1 VYTQEELAAVKKE
14 RNIFEYISFYPDC
27 GKFRVEIPRAAYRPV
42 LDTLQEACEV
52 RDRMLASPHFP
63 QARSHKE
70 FATYV
75 DPNLETRP
83 Y

>member
-1 VYTQEELAAVKKE
+1 MKE
-14 RNIFEYISFYPDC
+14 WQPEDNLYRHIEFMPET
-27 GKFRVEIPRAAYRPV
+27 KQFRVTIPRAAYRPV
-42 LDTLQEACEV
+42 LDTLQEACEA
-52 RDRMLASPHFP
+52 RDRMMASPHFP

-75 DPNLETRP
+75 DPNLEMRP

>member
-1 VYTQEELAAVKKE
+1 MKE
-14 RNIFEYISFYPDC
+14 WQPEDNAFRYISFFPDS

-42 LDTLQEACEV
+42 LNSLAEAIQA
-52 RDRMLASPHFP
+52 RDRMMASPHFP

-75 DPNLETRP
+75 DPNLEMRP

>member
-1 VYTQEELAAVKKE
+1 MYTKDELASVKKE
-14 RNIFEYISFYPDC
+14 RNIFEYISFFLDS
-27 GKFRVEIPRAAYRPV
+27 GKFRVEIPHAAYRPV
-42 LDTLQEACEV
+42 VDTLQEACDV

-63 QARSHKE
+63 QARPHKE

-75 DPNLETRP
+75 DPNLETRT